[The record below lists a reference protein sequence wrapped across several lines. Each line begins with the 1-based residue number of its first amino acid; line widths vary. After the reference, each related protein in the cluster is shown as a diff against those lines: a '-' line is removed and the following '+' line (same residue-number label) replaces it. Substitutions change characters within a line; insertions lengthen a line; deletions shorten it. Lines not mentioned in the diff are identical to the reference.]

1 MQNTMKA
8 TLVVNGK
15 EFPIEIND
23 PELVKLLKPNKKTG
37 YERVEKDVEYFY
49 TCSDASVESMKDYRD
64 SNSNGDYNAANYYS
78 DRTVAENNV
87 RADTLMRKLRRF
99 AVERREKDIE
109 WAVLMQANFYIYY
122 DHDLSEFEIAEND
135 TYQTCGTIYF
145 DSKATAELAIK
156 EFKDELIWYFTE
168 YKDSL

>member
-23 PELVKLLKPNKKTG
+23 PKLIEEITSKKKTG
-37 YERVEKDVEYFY
+37 YERKPGGHYWHSATRVPITFECDNCLGFDNDCYE
-49 TCSDASVESMKDYRD
+49 T
-64 SNSNGDYNAANYYS
+64 ANYYS
-78 DRTVAENNV
+78 DETVAQNNI

-99 AVERREKDIE
+99 AVEHREKNFE
-109 WAVLMQANFYIYY
+109 WIAHAAKSFIYY
-122 DHDLSEFEIAEND
+122 DHKYDRIDISTNNV
-135 TYQTCGTIYF
+135 YQAFGLIYF
-145 DSKATAELAIK
+145 DSKAAAELAIE

>member
-23 PELVKLLKPNKKTG
+23 PKLIKEITPKEKTG
-37 YERVEKDVEYFY
+37 YERVV
-49 TCSDASVESMKDYRD
+49 ANESYYYMD
-64 SNSNGDYNAANYYS
+64 SLGGVVGMLEELINIDNLRHEVANYYS
-78 DRTVAENNV
+78 NMDIAQSNT

-99 AVERREKDIE
+99 AVEHREKNLE
-109 WAVLMQANFYIYY
+109 WVSRISKFYIYY
-122 DHDLSEFEIAEND
+122 DHNNNRLDVNAND
-135 TYQTCGTIYF
+135 VWQTFGSIYF
-145 DSKATAELAIK
+145 DSKATAKLAIEK
-156 EFKDELIWYFTE
+156 FKDELIWYFTE

>member
-1 MQNTMKA
+1 MQNMIKA

-23 PELVKLLKPNKKTG
+23 PKLIEEITHTKETG
-37 YERVEKDVEYFY
+37 HERVEADESYYFMDDIGGVTRTPEELINIDNLRY
-49 TCSDASVESMKDYRD
+49 ET
-64 SNSNGDYNAANYYS
+64 ANYFS
-78 DRTVAENNV
+78 NMDIAQNNA

-99 AVERREKDIE
+99 AVEHREKNLKWIPHV
-109 WAVLMQANFYIYY
+109 AKSFIYY
-122 DHDLSEFEIAEND
+122 DHKND
-135 TYQTCGTIYF
+135 QLDVNANDVWQTFGSIYF
-145 DSKATAELAIK
+145 DSNAAAELAIE